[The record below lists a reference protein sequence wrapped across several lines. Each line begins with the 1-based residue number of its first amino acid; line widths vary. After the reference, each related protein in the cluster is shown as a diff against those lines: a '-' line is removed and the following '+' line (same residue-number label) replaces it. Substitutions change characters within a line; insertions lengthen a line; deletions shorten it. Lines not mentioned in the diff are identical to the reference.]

1 MELQEK
7 SNFVRAHDQF
17 VRVNEKQVI
26 PGFPVVFIKCG
37 LAKRKPCFLTVKE
50 FYLYLEMNKKIR
62 IKDIAKMANV
72 SVGTVDRVIH
82 KRGEVSAESY
92 NKIMAI
98 LEKTGYKPNLIART
112 LGSNKTFR
120 VAAVVPDP
128 EQDEYWKMSSEGII
142 KAEEEWAEFGVQ
154 VQLLHFDLYDKNS
167 FKEAMN
173 EALNAKPD
181 GIITAP
187 IFHQESIEFFN
198 LCRAYEIPFVV
209 FNNNIPETKSLSF
222 VGQDLYQSGAVG
234 AELLHINQADP
245 GTYAILHIYDDIHN
259 SVHLSEKEK
268 GFKDYFASMKQ
279 CKVISVDLNLTHE
292 ATLEKELNDLLSNPE
307 LKGLLVTTSKGASI
321 VSNMLEK
328 HGKNGIR
335 LVAYDLLQE
344 NLRYLNK
351 GVIDFLINQ
360 NSRRQA
366 FIGISQLANFLVF
379 KKDASAEYL
388 FPLEI
393 ITRQNLKSYLNS
405 GAH

>member
-1 MELQEK
+1 
-7 SNFVRAHDQF
+7 
-17 VRVNEKQVI
+17 
-26 PGFPVVFIKCG
+26 
-37 LAKRKPCFLTVKE
+37 
-50 FYLYLEMNKKIR
+50 
-62 IKDIAKMANV
+62 MANV

-82 KRGEVSAESY
+82 KRGEVSTDSY

-128 EQDEYWKMSSEGII
+128 QQDEYWKMSYEGIR

-154 VQLLHFDLYDKNS
+154 VQLLQFDLYDKNS
-167 FKEAMN
+167 FRESVNAAI
-173 EALNAKPD
+173 ALKPD

-187 IFHQESIEFFN
+187 IFHQESIAFFN
-198 LCRAYEIPFVV
+198 LCRAYEIPFVM
-209 FNNNIPETKSLSF
+209 FNNNIPETNSLSF
-222 VGQDLYQSGAVG
+222 VGQDLYQSGSVA
-234 AELLHINQADP
+234 AELLHINQKDP

-268 GFKDYFASMKQ
+268 GFKDYFENQQKPK
-279 CKVISVDLNLTHE
+279 CKVVSADLNLTHE

-344 NLRYLNK
+344 NLHYLNK

-379 KKDASAEYL
+379 KKEASAEYL

>member
-7 SNFVRAHDQF
+7 SNFVRAHGHF
-17 VRVNEKQVI
+17 VCVNEKQII
-26 PGFPVVFIKCG
+26 PGFSIVFIKCG

-167 FKEAMN
+167 FKKAMN

-198 LCRAYEIPFVV
+198 LCHAHEIPFVV
-209 FNNNIPETKSLSF
+209 FNNNIPGTKSLSF

-234 AELLHINQADP
+234 AELLHISQEDP

>member
-1 MELQEK
+1 
-7 SNFVRAHDQF
+7 
-17 VRVNEKQVI
+17 
-26 PGFPVVFIKCG
+26 
-37 LAKRKPCFLTVKE
+37 
-50 FYLYLEMNKKIR
+50 MNKKIR

-128 EQDEYWKMSSEGII
+128 EQDEYWKMSYEGII

-167 FKEAMN
+167 FKGAMN

-198 LCRAYEIPFVV
+198 LFRAYEIPFVV

-234 AELLHINQADP
+234 AELLHINQEDP

>member
-1 MELQEK
+1 
-7 SNFVRAHDQF
+7 
-17 VRVNEKQVI
+17 
-26 PGFPVVFIKCG
+26 
-37 LAKRKPCFLTVKE
+37 
-50 FYLYLEMNKKIR
+50 MNKKIR

-167 FKEAMN
+167 FKKAMN

-198 LCRAYEIPFVV
+198 LCRA
-209 FNNNIPETKSLSF
+209 
-222 VGQDLYQSGAVG
+222 
-234 AELLHINQADP
+234 
-245 GTYAILHIYDDIHN
+245 
-259 SVHLSEKEK
+259 
-268 GFKDYFASMKQ
+268 
-279 CKVISVDLNLTHE
+279 
-292 ATLEKELNDLLSNPE
+292 
-307 LKGLLVTTSKGASI
+307 
-321 VSNMLEK
+321 
-328 HGKNGIR
+328 
-335 LVAYDLLQE
+335 
-344 NLRYLNK
+344 
-351 GVIDFLINQ
+351 
-360 NSRRQA
+360 
-366 FIGISQLANFLVF
+366 
-379 KKDASAEYL
+379 
-388 FPLEI
+388 
-393 ITRQNLKSYLNS
+393 
-405 GAH
+405 